1 MPSSSV
7 IPSHTMA
14 AILTAPRGAVAVAS
28 VPVTEPGTGE
38 VLLKM
43 EACGLCHSDLFVAS
57 LEKLPRLPL
66 TLGHEGIGRVEAIGA
81 GVDNLA
87 IGERAGITFL
97 ASTCGVCELCLS
109 GRERFCGRQLNFGY
123 TVNGALSGYAV
134 LPAPFLVRV
143 PDTLAAADAAP
154 LCCAGWTA
162 YGALRE
168 AGLRPGQSVALFGMG
183 GLGHLAIQYARHLGL
198 RVAAVDVSESKLEMA
213 RALGADLALAAE
225 NAGRT
230 LQKQWGGTDAAI
242 VLTGSPAAIQQAF
255 RSLKRTGKLIASG
268 LSTNQYELP
277 IVDTVLKGISI
288 RGSYLGTRADL
299 EDVFRLAQSGVG
311 RAHIEKHALDEAPA
325 LFDAM
330 RRGEILGR
338 AVIVF

>member
-1 MPSSSV
+1 V
-7 IPSHTMA
+7 
-14 AILTAPRGAVAVAS
+14 VS
-28 VPVTEPGTGE
+28 VPVAAPGTGE
-38 VLLKM
+38 VLIKM

-57 LEKLPRLPL
+57 LEKLPLVPL
-66 TLGHEGIGRVEAIGA
+66 TLGHEGIGRVEAVGA
-81 GVDNLA
+81 GVAGFAAGD
-87 IGERAGITFL
+87 RAGITFL
-97 ASTCGVCELCLS
+97 ASTCGACEFCLT
-109 GRERFCGRQLNFGY
+109 GRERFCPRQLNFGY
-123 TVNGALSGYAV
+123 TVDGALAGYAV
-134 LPAPFLVRV
+134 VPAPFLVRV
-143 PDTLAAADAAP
+143 PESLPAAEAAP

-168 AGLRPGQSVALFGMG
+168 SGLQPGQSVALFGMG

-213 RALGADLALAAE
+213 RSLGADLALAAD

-230 LQKQWGGTDAAI
+230 LQKQWGGADAAI

-255 RSLKRTGKLIASG
+255 RSLKRTGTLIASG
-268 LSTNQYELP
+268 LSTNPYELP

-299 EDVFRLAQSGVG
+299 DEVFRLAQSGVG
-311 RAHIEKHALDEAPA
+311 RAHIETYSLDQAPE
-325 LFDAM
+325 LFETM

-338 AVIVF
+338 AVVVW

>member
-1 MPSSSV
+1 MTA
-7 IPSHTMA
+7 SHTAA
-14 AILTAPRGAVAVAS
+14 AILTAPRGSVTVAS
-28 VPVTEPGTGE
+28 VPVAEPGTGE
-38 VLLKM
+38 VLIEM

-57 LEKLPRLPL
+57 LEKLPLLPL
-66 TLGHEGIGRVEAIGA
+66 TLGHEGIGRVEAVGA
-81 GVDNLA
+81 GVEAFA
-87 IGERAGITFL
+87 IGNRVGITFL

-109 GRERFCGRQLNFGY
+109 GRERFCPRQLNFGY
-123 TVNGALSGYAV
+123 TVNGALAGYAV
-134 LPAPFLVRV
+134 VPAPHLFRV
-143 PDTLAAADAAP
+143 PDALPAAEAAP

-168 AGLRPGQSVALFGMG
+168 AGLRAGQSVALFGMG

-213 RALGADLALAAE
+213 RSLGADLAVAAE

-230 LQKQWGGTDAAI
+230 LQKQWGGADAAI
-242 VLTGSPAAIQQAF
+242 VLTGSPIAIQQAF
-255 RSLKRTGKLIASG
+255 RSLKRTGTLITSG

-299 EDVFRLAQSGVG
+299 DEVFRLAQSGVG
-311 RAHIEKHALDEAPA
+311 RAHIEAHSLDEAPA
-325 LFDAM
+325 LFEAM
-330 RRGEILGR
+330 RQGGILGR
-338 AVIVF
+338 AVVEF

>member
-1 MPSSSV
+1 
-7 IPSHTMA
+7 
-14 AILTAPRGAVAVAS
+14 
-28 VPVTEPGTGE
+28 
-38 VLLKM
+38 M

-57 LEKLPRLPL
+57 LEKLPLAPL
-66 TLGHEGIGRVEAIGA
+66 TLGHEGIGRVEALGA
-81 GVDNLA
+81 GVSGFAVGD
-87 IGERAGITFL
+87 RAGITFL
-97 ASTCGVCELCLS
+97 ASTCGACELCVT

-123 TVNGALSGYAV
+123 TVNGALAGYAV
-134 LPAPFLVRV
+134 APAPFLVRV
-143 PDTLAAADAAP
+143 PDALPAAEAAP

-162 YGALRE
+162 YGSLRE

-213 RALGADLALAAE
+213 RSLGADLAIAAG

-230 LQKQWGGTDAAI
+230 LQRQWGGTDAAI
-242 VLTGSPAAIQQAF
+242 VLTGSPAAIEQAF
-255 RSLKRTGKLIASG
+255 RSLKRTGTLITSG

-299 EDVFRLAQSGVG
+299 EEVFRLAQSGVG
-311 RAHIEKHALDEAPA
+311 RAHIETHALDQAPE
-325 LFDAM
+325 LFETM

-338 AVIVF
+338 AVVVF

>member
-1 MPSSSV
+1 
-7 IPSHTMA
+7 
-14 AILTAPRGAVAVAS
+14 
-28 VPVTEPGTGE
+28 
-38 VLLKM
+38 M

-57 LEKLPRLPL
+57 LEKLPLAPL
-66 TLGHEGIGRVEAIGA
+66 TLGHEGIGRVEALGA
-81 GVDNLA
+81 GVSGFAVGD
-87 IGERAGITFL
+87 RAGITFL
-97 ASTCGVCELCLS
+97 ASTCGACELCVT

-123 TVNGALSGYAV
+123 TVNGALAGYAV
-134 LPAPFLVRV
+134 VPAPFLVRV
-143 PDTLAAADAAP
+143 PDALPAAEAAP

-162 YGALRE
+162 YGSLRE

-213 RALGADLALAAE
+213 RSLGADLAIAAG

-230 LQKQWGGTDAAI
+230 LQRQWGGTDAAI
-242 VLTGSPAAIQQAF
+242 VLTGSPAAIEQAF
-255 RSLKRTGKLIASG
+255 RSLKRTGTLITSG

-299 EDVFRLAQSGVG
+299 EEVFRLAQSGVG
-311 RAHIEKHALDEAPA
+311 RAHIETHALDQAPE
-325 LFDAM
+325 LFETM

-338 AVIVF
+338 AVVVF

>member
-1 MPSSSV
+1 VTP
-7 IPSHTMA
+7 PHTAA
-14 AILTAPRGAVAVAS
+14 AILTAPRGAVSIAS
-28 VPVTEPGTGE
+28 VPVAEPGTGE
-38 VLLKM
+38 VLIRM

-57 LEKLPRLPL
+57 LEKLPLVPL
-66 TLGHEGIGRVEAIGA
+66 TLGHEGIGRVEALGA
-81 GVDNLA
+81 GVSSFA
-87 IGERAGITFL
+87 IGDRAGITFL
-97 ASTCGVCELCLS
+97 ASTCGVCELCVT

-123 TVNGALSGYAV
+123 TVNGALAGYTVA
-134 LPAPFLVRV
+134 PAPFLVRV
-143 PDTLAAADAAP
+143 PDTLPAAEAAP

-213 RALGADLALAAE
+213 RSLGADLAVAAE
-225 NAGRT
+225 HAGRT
-230 LQKQWGGTDAAI
+230 LQKQWGGADAAI

-255 RSLKRTGKLIASG
+255 RSLKRTGALITSG

-277 IVDTVLKGISI
+277 IVDTVVKGISI

-299 EDVFRLAQSGVG
+299 EEVFRLAQSGVG
-311 RAHIEKHALDEAPA
+311 RAHIETHALDRAPE
-325 LFDAM
+325 LFERM
-330 RRGEILGR
+330 RRGEIPGR
-338 AVIVF
+338 AVVVF

>member
-1 MPSSSV
+1 M
-7 IPSHTMA
+7 IPSHTTA
-14 AILTAPRGAVAVAS
+14 AVLTAPRGTVAVAS
-28 VPVTEPGTGE
+28 VPLAGPRTGE

-66 TLGHEGIGRVEAIGA
+66 TLGHEGIGRVEALGA
-81 GVDNLA
+81 GVAGFAVGD
-87 IGERAGITFL
+87 RAGITFL
-97 ASTCGVCELCLS
+97 ASTCGACELCLT
-109 GRERFCGRQLNFGY
+109 GRERFCPRQLNFGY
-123 TVNGALSGYAV
+123 TVNGALAGYAV
-134 LPAPFLVRV
+134 MPAPSLFRV
-143 PDTLAAADAAP
+143 PDALPAADAAP

-168 AGLRPGQSVALFGMG
+168 AALQPGQSVALFGMG

-198 RVAAVDVSESKLEMA
+198 RVAAVDLSESKLEMA
-213 RALGADLALAAE
+213 RSLGADLALSAE

-230 LQKQWGGTDAAI
+230 LQKQWGGADAAI

-255 RSLKRTGKLIASG
+255 RSLKRTGTLITSG
-268 LSTNQYELP
+268 LSTNSYELP

-299 EDVFRLAQSGVG
+299 EEVFRLAQSGVG
-311 RAHIEKHALDEAPA
+311 RAHIETHALDEAPE
-325 LFDAM
+325 LFEKM

-338 AVIVF
+338 AVVVF

>member
-1 MPSSSV
+1 V
-7 IPSHTMA
+7 H
-14 AILTAPRGAVAVAS
+14 
-28 VPVTEPGTGE
+28 
-38 VLLKM
+38 
-43 EACGLCHSDLFVAS
+43 
-57 LEKLPRLPL
+57 
-66 TLGHEGIGRVEAIGA
+66 
-81 GVDNLA
+81 
-87 IGERAGITFL
+87 
-97 ASTCGVCELCLS
+97 
-109 GRERFCGRQLNFGY
+109 
-123 TVNGALSGYAV
+123 GALAGYAMAS
-134 LPAPFLVRV
+134 APSLVRV
-143 PDTLAAADAAP
+143 PDALPAAEAAP

-198 RVAAVDVSESKLEMA
+198 RVAAVDTSESKLEMA
-213 RALGADLALAAE
+213 RLLGADLALAAE

-230 LQKQWGGTDAAI
+230 LQKQWGGADAAI

-255 RSLKRTGKLIASG
+255 RSLKRTGTLITSG

-299 EDVFRLAQSGVG
+299 EEVFRLAQSGVG
-311 RAHIEKHALDEAPA
+311 RAHIETHALDETPE
-325 LFDAM
+325 LFKRM

-338 AVIVF
+338 AVVAF

>member
-1 MPSSSV
+1 V
-7 IPSHTMA
+7 TPSHTA
-14 AILTAPRGAVAVAS
+14 AAVLTAPRGAVAVVS
-28 VPVTEPGTGE
+28 VPVAEPGTGE
-38 VLLKM
+38 VLLRM

-57 LEKLPRLPL
+57 LEKLPLVPV
-66 TLGHEGIGRVEAIGA
+66 TLGHEGIGRVVAVGA
-81 GVDNLA
+81 GVDGFA
-87 IGERAGITFL
+87 IGNRAGITFL
-97 ASTCGVCELCLS
+97 ASTCGACELCLS
-109 GRERFCGRQLNFGY
+109 GRERFCPRQLNFGY
-123 TVNGALSGYAV
+123 TVQGALAGYSV
-134 LPAPFLVRV
+134 VPAPLLFRV
-143 PDTLAAADAAP
+143 PDMLPAAEAAP

-213 RALGADLALAAE
+213 RSLGADLALLAE

-230 LQKQWGGTDAAI
+230 VQKQWGGADAAI

-255 RSLKRTGKLIASG
+255 RSLKRTGTLIASG

-299 EDVFRLAQSGVG
+299 EEVFRLAQVGVG
-311 RAHIEKHALDEAPA
+311 RAHIETHSLDEAPE
-325 LFDAM
+325 LFETM

-338 AVIVF
+338 AVVVFD